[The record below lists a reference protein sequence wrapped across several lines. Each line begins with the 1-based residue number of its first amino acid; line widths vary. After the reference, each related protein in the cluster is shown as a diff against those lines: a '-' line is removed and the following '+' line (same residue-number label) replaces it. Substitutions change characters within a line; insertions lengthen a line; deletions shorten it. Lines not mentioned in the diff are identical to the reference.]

1 MDMHFANA
9 NAPQWETNIKNK
21 PTEAKWSRRVEVRKM
36 FVPPPYTA
44 SSGRRGRRS
53 FGCHAEEDGMET
65 CADSWRSYD
74 QEQLGFSSSLVLWRK
89 QPVFGQMVWERF
101 LPSLQLFRKGVG
113 CHCWKNVNQWKG
125 RVVSSSPVVSGLCSN
140 MIEIWE
146 TMMMSS
152 G

>member
-21 PTEAKWSRRVEVRKM
+21 PTEAKRSRRVEARKV
-36 FVPPPYTA
+36 FVPPPCTA

-65 CADSWRSYD
+65 CWLMEIIWPGAAW
-74 QEQLGFSSSLVLWRK
+74 LFIFSCASEEAACLWSDGVRKVSSK
-89 QPVFGQMVWERF
+89 FAER
-101 LPSLQLFRKGVG
+101 GWDATA
-113 CHCWKNVNQWKG
+113 WKNVNQWKG

-146 TMMMSS
+146 PMMMSS